1 MKILNFIQK
10 NGSNP
15 RIFVGPSA
23 SELQSA
29 VSLVDSA
36 SNYIEE
42 DEQQLEDEEEGPLP
56 DTFPISYAEAVRH
69 STAPT
74 DQVFRGTPKLG
85 AGQLGARKFERI
97 LT

>member
-1 MKILNFIQK
+1 MKNFILI
-10 NGSNP
+10 NESNT

-56 DTFPISYAEAVRH
+56 DTFPISYAEAVRQ
-69 STAPT
+69 TAAPT
-74 DQVFRGTPKLG
+74 DQVFRNWPNIRL
-85 AGQLGARKFERI
+85 I
-97 LT
+97 LPY